1 MSAEGKRARSVDIT
15 NELLRRLERAATAPL
30 EVTKDSSSVE
40 ELHEATLAVEVDQ
53 LLALRDA
60 IVRLDARLDAAG
72 VPVAPD
78 DNDEGSSGFPAQ
90 QS

>member
-1 MSAEGKRARSVDIT
+1 VSDIT
-15 NELLRRLERAATAPL
+15 EGLLRRLERASTAPL
-30 EVTKDSSSVE
+30 EVTKDSFSRE
-40 ELHEATLAVEVDQ
+40 ELYEATLAAEVEQ

-78 DNDEGSSGFPAQ
+78 DTE
-90 QS
+90 